1 MAVVRIYQP
10 SRTAMQSGRRKT
22 QQWVL
27 EFEAEAPTVPDPL
40 MGWNGSADTRR
51 QIRLEFESCEEAVAY
66 AERNGLRYRLSPP
79 HRHRIRPKS
88 YAENFSPNRVH

>member
-1 MAVVRIYQP
+1 VAIVRIYQP
-10 SRTAMQSGRRKT
+10 SRTAMQSGRRNT

-27 EFEAEAPTVPDPL
+27 EFEREAPTVADPL
-40 MGWNGSADTRR
+40 MGWKGSADTRR
-51 QIRLEFESCEEAVAY
+51 QIRLEFDSCTVAVAY

-88 YAENFSPNRVH
+88 YAENFSPNRVV

>member
-1 MAVVRIYQP
+1 MSVVRIYQP

-22 QQWVL
+22 RQWLL
-27 EFEAEAPTVPDPL
+27 EFEPEGPVVPDPL
-40 MGWNGSADTRR
+40 MGWKGSADTRR
-51 QIRLEFESCEEAVAY
+51 QIRLEFESCEDAVAY

>member
-10 SRTAMQSGRRKT
+10 SRTAMQSGLRKT
-22 QQWVL
+22 RQWVL
-27 EFEAEAPTVPDPL
+27 EFEAQAPTVSDPL
-40 MGWNGSADTRR
+40 MGWKGSADPSR
-51 QIRLEFESCEEAVAY
+51 QIRLEFETCEEAVAY

-88 YAENFSPNRVH
+88 YAENFSPNRVQ

>member
-10 SRTAMQSGRRKT
+10 ARTAMQSGLRKT
-22 QQWVL
+22 RQWLL
-27 EFEAEAPTVPDPL
+27 EFEAEAPTVLDPL

-51 QIRLEFESCEEAVAY
+51 QIRLEFDSCEDAVAY

-79 HRHRIRPKS
+79 HHHRIRPKS
-88 YAENFSPNRVH
+88 YAENFSPSRVR